1 MSYADDDWAVFWCS
15 LLAPILLEEVE
26 PGERNRF
33 LQDLSQQEVTLP
45 NGRRK
50 RISLSTLRRKVRR
63 FRQQKIAGLRRK
75 QRGDRGQ
82 PRKRRQA
89 MLQRAIE
96 LKREQPRRSPRT
108 INEFLKQEFGRTI
121 PKSTMNWHLRRAG
134 ATRRKLGV
142 SDEKTRCRWTRDHS
156 NALWVGDFSQGPC
169 VFHANQ
175 VIKSHLSIWIDC
187 YSRYVVEGRYYFRE
201 NLDIL
206 IDSLLRAWASHGVP
220 REIYVDNAKV
230 YHSRALKLAC
240 AQLNIQL
247 LHRPPRDPSPGGVIE
262 RVIQTTQQQFESEIQ
277 ASHTVTL
284 DKLNRYFQAWL
295 HASYHQTEHSSTG
308 QAPRQRFHQQTRFRR
323 SVNMSEALELF
334 RCREKRKVD
343 DEFCDV
349 RINNRFFAA
358 ELKYRG
364 DQVLV
369 SYDPFSN
376 LDEVRLYSLEEQFLQ
391 VAPRYERERGTHPFV
406 STAKPTASNQT
417 PLDHE
422 YLKLLEARHQE
433 QLRQEA
439 QHGIDY
445 HRAQTNHLLTLAQFL
460 NAFAKLLGRKGGA
473 SGLSTHELELLG
485 QVHRS
490 QPRITTALLEKAF
503 QRAEHKTIPVI
514 VFHLQNR
521 LSA

>member
-1 MSYADDDWAVFWCS
+1 MHYADDDWAVFWCS

-26 PGERNRF
+26 PGERTRF
-33 LQDLSQQEVTLP
+33 LKDLSQQEVALP
-45 NGRRK
+45 SGRRK

-63 FRQQKIAGLRRK
+63 FRQQKIAGLRR
-75 QRGDRGQ
+75 QPRSDRGQ
-82 PRKRRQA
+82 ARKQRQA

-96 LKREQPRRSPRT
+96 LKKEQPRRSPHV

-121 PKSTMNWHLRRAG
+121 PKSTLNRHLRRAG

-142 SDEKTRCRWTRDHS
+142 TNEKIRCRWTRDHS

-169 VFHANQ
+169 VFQSNH

-220 REIYVDNAKV
+220 REIYVDNAKI

-247 LHRPPRDPSPGGVIE
+247 LHRPPRDPSPGGIIE
-262 RVIQTTQQQFESEIQ
+262 RVIQTTQDQFESEIR
-277 ASHTVTL
+277 ASHTATL

-295 HASYHQTEHSSTG
+295 HAGYHETEHSATG
-308 QAPRQRFHQQTRFRR
+308 QTPRQRFHEQTRFRR
-323 SVNMSEALELF
+323 SVNMSGASELF

-349 RINNRFFAA
+349 RIGKRFFAVDV
-358 ELKYRG
+358 KYRG
-364 DQVLV
+364 DKVLV
-369 SYDPFSN
+369 SYDPFSS

-391 VAPRYERERGTHPFV
+391 VAPRYERGRGTHPYA
-406 STAKPTASNQT
+406 SAANPTAASQT

-422 YLKLLEARHQE
+422 YLKLLEARHQA
-433 QLRQEA
+433 QLRKEA

-445 HRAQTNHLLTLAQFL
+445 HRAQTTHVWTLTQFA

-473 SGLSTHELELLG
+473 SGLSTQEMELLG
-485 QVHRS
+485 RVHRN
-490 QPRITTALLEKAF
+490 QPRITAPLLELAF

-514 VFHLQNR
+514 VFHLQNL
-521 LSA
+521 LS